1 MPIRLRS
8 LRFSP
13 SALLLRPA
21 DLGHVEAERIAH
33 DRVVGTRWYDLRLQD
48 RFPMG
53 RSTNRRAVQFVL
65 RLAPSDLVAPRR
77 ELQDGID
84 LNGDGFLLRALERVM
99 GEVVGVVVLVEEL
112 VRRAARVRE
121 QRIEHLLLDLGV
133 AADGARI
140 ADKGGDFV
148 ALDALSYVGD
158 RGGSERLG
166 NGERVAELVDLDD
179 VGDVAAAGREPD
191 HPAREDQRDCEQ
203 PARCYLPV
211 ALAENQIGVSFIPFP
226 PRFEVWIRTH
236 RSLAPRRRRLRASTR
251 DSDTVRKL
259 SEFSFGKG
267 EKRTNDEIEN
277 RPILLGFVEVSW
289 G

>member
-65 RLAPSDLVAPRR
+65 RLAPADLVALRR
-77 ELQDGID
+77 ELEDGID
-84 LNGDGFLLRALERVM
+84 LDGDGFLLRALERVM
-99 GEVVGVVVLVEEL
+99 SEAVGVVVLVEEL

-121 QRIEHLLLDLGV
+121 QRVEHLLLDLGV
-133 AADGARI
+133 AADRARV

-148 ALDALSYVGD
+148 AVDPAGYVRN
-158 RGGSERLG
+158 RGWCQRLR

-179 VGDVAAAGREPD
+179 VGNEAAPRGEPD
-191 HPAREDQRDCEQ
+191 DAACENQRDGEQ
-203 PARCYLPV
+203 PAGGYLPV
-211 ALAENQIGVSFIPFP
+211 AFPENEIGISFIPF
-226 PRFEVWIRTH
+226 
-236 RSLAPRRRRLRASTR
+236 SA
-251 DSDTVRKL
+251 
-259 SEFSFGKG
+259 
-267 EKRTNDEIEN
+267 
-277 RPILLGFVEVSW
+277 
-289 G
+289 